1 MIVHK
6 KELDIV
12 PGGSK
17 VQIFL
22 NQNDADFQ
30 LQLTLSAKEGEFT
43 IEEGTTASIHGKKG
57 KGGAYEAAATISESV
72 VTVQGDSNMT
82 DEAGQGTFELCLTH
96 DGKKLHTSNFLI
108 KIEETPVRQEDGT

>member
-6 KELDIV
+6 RELDIV
-12 PGGSK
+12 PGGTK
-17 VQIFL
+17 AQLFL

-30 LQLTLSAKEGEFT
+30 LQFTLFAKEGEFT

-57 KGGAYEAAATISESV
+57 RGGTYEATATLSEGI

-96 DGKKLHTSNFLI
+96 GDKKLTRPTS
-108 KIEETPVRQEDGT
+108 